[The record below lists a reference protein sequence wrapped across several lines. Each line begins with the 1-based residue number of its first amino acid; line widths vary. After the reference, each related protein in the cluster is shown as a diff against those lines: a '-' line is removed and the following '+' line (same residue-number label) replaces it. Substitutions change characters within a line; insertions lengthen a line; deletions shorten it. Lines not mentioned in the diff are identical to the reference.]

1 MLNIPKK
8 ITFQTVFTKADQFT
22 KKIADCSYRYKYIT
36 FEIKFVPGLECY
48 LIETTKWVEI

>member
-8 ITFQTVFTKADQFT
+8 ITFQTVYTKADQFT
-22 KKIADCSYRYKYIT
+22 MKIADCSYRYKYIT

-48 LIETTKWVEI
+48 LIL

>member
-8 ITFQTVFTKADQFT
+8 LHFKLVYTKADQFT
-22 KKIADCSYRYKYIT
+22 MKIADCSYRYKYIT

-48 LIETTKWVEI
+48 LI